1 MDESFTNWGGVCARV
16 WREREGKSERE
27 YWKIFLADVILVLL
41 STKVYCGSDIDEC
54 ARYRD
59 PV

>member
-1 MDESFTNWGGVCARV
+1 M

-54 ARYRD
+54 ARYPDR
-59 PV
+59 V